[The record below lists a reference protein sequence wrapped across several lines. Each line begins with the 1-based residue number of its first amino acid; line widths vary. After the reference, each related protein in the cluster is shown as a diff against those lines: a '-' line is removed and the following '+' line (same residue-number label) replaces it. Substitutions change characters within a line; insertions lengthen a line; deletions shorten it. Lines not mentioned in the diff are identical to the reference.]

1 MNHIEVRVQ
10 RAIRAM
16 EISSHPLFVKEPVG
30 PDEPPGAYTVMIPTQ
45 PHLPRNRQGAPLPV
59 RDGTIWMRSRNVPGR
74 KVRGGM
80 MLKLDLLR
88 AAAVLAE
95 DTYEIATLDHIAIQ
109 VQRDIEY
116 RAYIQKRDDDI
127 KSQNLNV
134 RVENPS
140 TTNVTMAAPAWL
152 ENMMSAQLPKTEAA
166 VYAPPAGYK
175 LVPID
180 EVPAKRTRRKK
191 STVTETVADSPQS

>member
-10 RAIRAM
+10 RALRAM
-16 EISSHPLFVKEPVG
+16 EIINHPLFVKEPVA

-95 DTYEIATLDHIAIQ
+95 DTYEIASTEQIAAQ
-109 VQRDIEY
+109 AQRDIEY

-140 TTNVTMAAPAWL
+140 TTNVTMAAPDWL
-152 ENMMSAQLPKTEAA
+152 QNLMPNRPQEPV
-166 VYAPPAGYK
+166 VYTPPAGFK

-180 EVPAKRTRRKK
+180 EVPVKRTRRKK
-191 STVTETVADSPQS
+191 SVAETVLDAPQS